1 MKLRIPKPVPEI
13 AVPQGDASNLIDR
26 LTDERAILY
35 FGRSGRSWA
44 LRAEVLAQI
53 QTGSRSLSAI
63 AREYHVSKQAVSK
76 IAKRAR
82 GIYGETTGG

>member
-1 MKLRIPKPVPEI
+1 MKLQIPVASPPEI
-13 AVPQGDASNLIDR
+13 AAPRDDASNLIDR
-26 LTDERAILY
+26 LCDEKATR
-35 FGRSGRSWA
+35 FFGRSWA

-82 GIYGETTGG
+82 EIYGETTAG